1 LKLEYLKG
9 KRIASV
15 DFGFK
20 RLGVAVCD
28 ELHITITPSK
38 VFDYSSKDF
47 WSSFL
52 DFLEKERV
60 SALVVG
66 FPFRDDNKETEVTLA
81 IKQFVEHFRSISKI
95 PVFLFDETN
104 STIKAQKIMI
114 EIGKSKKHRRK
125 KENKDLISAAIILKE
140 FIEENNL

>member
-81 IKQFVEHFRSISKI
+81 IKQFVEHFRSISEI

-114 EIGKSKKHRRK
+114 EIGKSKKQRRK

>member
-20 RLGVAVCD
+20 RLGVAFCD

-81 IKQFVEHFRSISKI
+81 IKQFVEHFRSISQI

-114 EIGKSKKHRRK
+114 EIGKSKKQRRK

>member
-1 LKLEYLKG
+1 LKLEYLKN

-47 WSSFL
+47 WRSFL

-114 EIGKSKKHRRK
+114 EIGKSKKQRRK

>member
-114 EIGKSKKHRRK
+114 EIGKSKKQRRK

>member
-1 LKLEYLKG
+1 MKLEYLKG

-20 RLGVAVCD
+20 RLGVAFCD

-81 IKQFVEHFRSISKI
+81 IKQFVEHFRSISEI

-114 EIGKSKKHRRK
+114 EIGKSKKQRRK

>member
-1 LKLEYLKG
+1 MKLEYLKG

-114 EIGKSKKHRRK
+114 EIGKSKKQRRK

>member
-1 LKLEYLKG
+1 MKLEYLKG

-81 IKQFVEHFRSISKI
+81 IKQFVEHFRSISQI

-114 EIGKSKKHRRK
+114 EIGKSKKQRRK

>member
-1 LKLEYLKG
+1 MTLEYLKG

-81 IKQFVEHFRSISKI
+81 IKQFVEHFRSISEI

-114 EIGKSKKHRRK
+114 EIGKSKKQRRK

>member
-20 RLGVAVCD
+20 RLGVAFCD

-81 IKQFVEHFRSISKI
+81 IKQFVEHFRSISEI

-114 EIGKSKKHRRK
+114 EIGKSKKQRRK

>member
-1 LKLEYLKG
+1 LKLAYLKG

-114 EIGKSKKHRRK
+114 EIGKSKKQRRK